1 MKRHIYVL
9 ALFTLLFSGCLID
22 TAETSNIDFL
32 DEAVDNELLDRLV
45 FPMVMAETAF
55 LINVYE
61 GMSAE
66 EKLEM
71 GYVYR
76 ALLKEAEGKYTMNNF
91 HGFTLETGGK
101 TLDEPG
107 AEWYLTAFNRF
118 AYYNTSE
125 TRFVLSRSE
134 SGYSLVCQYD
144 KNDPYEIC
152 FRSVEDEEAFFSWE
166 IDFQCTYKTD
176 EGRTVS
182 MTADAPIV
190 RKVYRKGVK
199 DEGCSLIMDGTVTVD
214 IKDHDVVPRVFEGQ
228 VVPNHY
234 DF

>member
-1 MKRHIYVL
+1 MKRHICIL

-55 LINVYE
+55 LIDVYE

-76 ALLKEAEGKYTMNNF
+76 ALIKEAEGEYTMNNF

-107 AEWYLTAFNRF
+107 AVWYLAVLNRF
-118 AYYNTSE
+118 VYYYTTE

-134 SGYSLVCQYD
+134 SGYSLICKYD
-144 KNDPYEIC
+144 KNDPYEIR

-176 EGRTVS
+176 EDRTVN
-182 MTADAPIV
+182 MTTDAPIV

-199 DEGCSLIMDGTVTVD
+199 GDECSLMMEGSVTVD
-214 IKDHDVVPRVFEGQ
+214 IKDHDVVPHVYEGQ

>member
-71 GYVYR
+71 LAAGVGFHIDDPVIHECR
-76 ALLKEAEGKYTMNNF
+76 SFHENIRIKQKSLKF
-91 HGFTLETGGK
+91 L
-101 TLDEPG
+101 
-107 AEWYLTAFNRF
+107 
-118 AYYNTSE
+118 
-125 TRFVLSRSE
+125 
-134 SGYSLVCQYD
+134 
-144 KNDPYEIC
+144 
-152 FRSVEDEEAFFSWE
+152 
-166 IDFQCTYKTD
+166 
-176 EGRTVS
+176 
-182 MTADAPIV
+182 
-190 RKVYRKGVK
+190 
-199 DEGCSLIMDGTVTVD
+199 
-214 IKDHDVVPRVFEGQ
+214 
-228 VVPNHY
+228 
-234 DF
+234 